1 MLVQAFLPEPPVEAF
16 HLGIVGRRAWPA
28 EVEFHA
34 MLVCPPVHR
43 LRDEFAAI
51 VHLDGLR
58 RAALGNHCVKHSHN
72 VFPLQA
78 LADFDGQAFSGVVVH
93 HGQRAQAPTI
103 KQGIGY

>member
-34 MLVCPPVHR
+34 MLVCPPIHG
-43 LRDEFAAI
+43 LREEFIAV

-58 RAALGNHCVKHSHN
+58 RAALGNHCVKHLHN

-78 LADFDGQAFSGVVVH
+78 LADFDGQAFPGVVAIPS
-93 HGQRAQAPTI
+93 RR
-103 KQGIGY
+103 

>member
-34 MLVCPPVHR
+34 VLVCPPVHG
-43 LRDEFAAI
+43 LRDELAAI
-51 VHLDGLR
+51 VHLDSLR
-58 RAALGNHCVKHSHN
+58 RAALGNHCVKYSHHI
-72 VFPLQA
+72 FPLQA

-93 HGQRAQAPTI
+93 DRQRAHAPAI
-103 KQGIGY
+103 EQGIGD